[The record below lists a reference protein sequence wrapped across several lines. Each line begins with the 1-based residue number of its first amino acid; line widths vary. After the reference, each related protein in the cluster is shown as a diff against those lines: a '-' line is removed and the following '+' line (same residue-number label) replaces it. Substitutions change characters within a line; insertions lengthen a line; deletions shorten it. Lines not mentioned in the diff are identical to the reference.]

1 MSTTPTK
8 RPPTKMAGSGRGW
21 AKDEAAE
28 LPVIGAEVAI
38 QNLPSGFPAANGK
51 HSITPGV
58 WRLRG
63 PLVWRGRPARVP
75 TPSIHLGILTIY
87 WLVIPPP
94 IFAKAF
100 ALKDLAVNSSEISTW
115 RGNLEFGGV
124 FRVRSNCLSKSAE
137 NGLAAACGSV
147 SRDGRTS
154 RCCTLEE
161 C

>member
-1 MSTTPTK
+1 MKLPNY
-8 RPPTKMAGSGRGW
+8 AGCV
-21 AKDEAAE
+21 E
-28 LPVIGAEVAI
+28 
-38 QNLPSGFPAANGK
+38 
-51 HSITPGV
+51 TPGS
-58 WRLRG
+58 
-63 PLVWRGRPARVP
+63 ARVARAP
-75 TPSIHLGILTIY
+75 RPRADTIHPSRNLDHL
-87 WLVIPPP
+87 LVGNTPPP

>member
-8 RPPTKMAGSGRGW
+8 RTPTKMAGSGRGW

-75 TPSIHLGILTIY
+75 TPSIHLRNLDHL
-87 WLVIPPP
+87 LVGR
-94 IFAKAF
+94 
-100 ALKDLAVNSSEISTW
+100 SEEHTSE
-115 RGNLEFGGV
+115 LQSPMYV
-124 FRVRSNCLSKSAE
+124 
-137 NGLAAACGSV
+137 AC
-147 SRDGRTS
+147 
-154 RCCTLEE
+154 
-161 C
+161 